1 MILTYKEIRMSPLLR
16 QVFQLRP
23 HRKVTEIEFTGGDT
37 KKQSYL
43 SKETLTK
50 LSSRIEINFSVETQ
64 TFVEKYYQ
72 K

>member
-16 QVFQLRP
+16 QVFQFRP
-23 HRKVTEIEFTGGDT
+23 HRKVTEIEATGSDT

-50 LSSRIEINFSVETQ
+50 LSSRIEINFSFETQ